1 MAIKDYSI
9 TPDMNTQISGINIAE
24 GCAPSGINNAIRQL
38 MADVKE
44 ESEAVAAKDAAQDA
58 AIANVA
64 NMVSSNATA
73 QAAKNAEQDTA
84 IANVANMV
92 SSNATAQ
99 DAKNAEQD
107 TAIAG
112 KLNKTDGFLNS
123 YANVQTYYPTTSNI
137 TLPAG
142 GTWAVT
148 HTYIP
153 APGKDFHTITRCWN
167 CAGGESLSIP
177 SGYEQHSVMA
187 IRII

>member
-1 MAIKDYSI
+1 MAIKDYN
-9 TPDMNTQISGINIAE
+9 TDPDLNTTISGINIAE
-24 GCAPSGINNAIRQL
+24 GCPPSGINNAIRQL

-44 ESEAVAAKDAAQDA
+44 EKEAKDAA
-58 AIANVA
+58 IADVA

-73 QAAKNAEQDTA
+73 QAAK
-84 IANVANMV
+84 
-92 SSNATAQ
+92 
-99 DAKNAEQD
+99 DAAQD

-148 HTYIP
+148 HTYMP
-153 APGKDFHTITRCWN
+153 AESKNYHTITRCLN
-167 CAGGESLSIP
+167 CAGGETLSLP
-177 SGYEQHSVMA
+177 SGYAEHSVMA

>member
-73 QAAKNAEQDTA
+73 QA
-84 IANVANMV
+84 
-92 SSNATAQ
+92 
-99 DAKNAEQD
+99 AKNAEQD

>member
-1 MAIKDYSI
+1 MAIKDYN
-9 TPDMNTQISGINIAE
+9 TDPDLNTTISGINIAE
-24 GCAPSGINNAIRQL
+24 GCPPSGINNAIRQL

-44 ESEAVAAKDAAQDA
+44 EKEAKDAA
-58 AIANVA
+58 IADVA

-73 QAAKNAEQDTA
+73 QAAKDAAQDTA
-84 IANVANMV
+84 IADVANMV

-99 DAKNAEQD
+99 AAKDAAQD

-148 HTYIP
+148 HTYMP
-153 APGKDFHTITRCWN
+153 AESKNYHTITRCLN
-167 CAGGESLSIP
+167 CAGGETLSLP
-177 SGYEQHSVMA
+177 SGYAEHSVMA

>member
-44 ESEAVAAKDAAQDA
+44 ESEAVAAKVAAQDAAQDA

-73 QAAKNAEQDTA
+73 QAAKD
-84 IANVANMV
+84 
-92 SSNATAQ
+92 
-99 DAKNAEQD
+99 AEQD